1 MDKWK
6 NYLRSALCSIKH
18 NKVYALFCVVGTA
31 FTFVFI
37 IIMLQL
43 VYDTTSNKAPFV
55 NGDRTIVF
63 NTFQDVN
70 GRNVGGIYS
79 GCTAWLMERIREKED
94 YFMYYNSVGE
104 VAVNDVCKTF
114 PFAFVNGGYWKV
126 HQFNFV
132 EGRSFTEQECLN
144 KDAYVVL
151 REDMAETFFKS
162 GHAVGQKMEIQGR
175 DYTVIGVVRNFSTYA
190 TITEGIWIPYVFN
203 SFSPRGFGHYD
214 LGVLFPRDVS
224 VQNMKESVV
233 VAVKDYWR
241 QINMNVDVKPENLY
255 TFREARI
262 DNFGSDLYA
271 YGIPVAILLLLL
283 IPAINI
289 VTLNMA
295 NVDNYS
301 DEIALK
307 RALGAGLWDSFMQVI
322 SEIALLVIVGAILG
336 IFLTYPIADWISG
349 SFFNNGDEW
358 QVSLIENLDYLVI
371 LCGVFPLSLL
381 FTLLSGGIPAYI
393 IARKNIATV
402 LKGGSK

>member
-1 MDKWK
+1 
-6 NYLRSALCSIKH
+6 
-18 NKVYALFCVVGTA
+18 
-31 FTFVFI
+31 
-37 IIMLQL
+37 
-43 VYDTTSNKAPFV
+43 
-55 NGDRTIVF
+55 
-63 NTFQDVN
+63 
-70 GRNVGGIYS
+70 
-79 GCTAWLMERIREKED
+79 
-94 YFMYYNSVGE
+94 
-104 VAVNDVCKTF
+104 
-114 PFAFVNGGYWKV
+114 
-126 HQFNFV
+126 
-132 EGRSFTEQECLN
+132 
-144 KDAYVVL
+144 
-151 REDMAETFFKS
+151 
-162 GHAVGQKMEIQGR
+162 
-175 DYTVIGVVRNFSTYA
+175 
-190 TITEGIWIPYVFN
+190 
-203 SFSPRGFGHYD
+203 
-214 LGVLFPRDVS
+214 
-224 VQNMKESVV
+224 
-233 VAVKDYWR
+233 
-241 QINMNVDVKPENLY
+241 MNVDVKPENLY

-371 LCGVFPLSLL
+371 LCWVFPLSFL

>member
-1 MDKWK
+1 M
-6 NYLRSALCSIKH
+6 
-18 NKVYALFCVVGTA
+18 YALFCVIGTA

-43 VYDTTSNKAPFV
+43 VYDTTSDKAPFV

-63 NTFQDVN
+63 STFQDMN
-70 GRNVGGIYS
+70 GRDVGGIYS
-79 GCTAWLMERIREKED
+79 KSTAWLMERIRTKED

-104 VAVNDVCKTF
+104 VAVNDVYKTLS
-114 PFAFVNGGYWKV
+114 FAFVNGGYWKIN
-126 HQFNFV
+126 QFHFI
-132 EGRSFTEQECLN
+132 EGRPFTEQECLN

-151 REDMAETFFKS
+151 REDMAGMFFKRES
-162 GHAVGQKMEIQGR
+162 VVGKKMEIQGR
-175 DYTVIGVVRNFSTYA
+175 EYTVIGVVRNFPTYA
-190 TITEGIWIPYVFN
+190 IRADGIWIPHVFN
-203 SFSPRGFGHYD
+203 SFSPRGFGYYD
-214 LGVLFPRDVS
+214 LGVLFPRDVP
-224 VQNMKESVV
+224 VQNMKEDVA

-241 QINMNVDVKPENLY
+241 QINMQVDVKPE
-255 TFREARI
+255 
-262 DNFGSDLYA
+262 NFGSDLYA

-307 RALGAGLWDSFMQVI
+307 RALGAGLGDSFMQVI

-336 IFLTYPIADWISG
+336 IFLTYPVADWISV
-349 SFFNNGDEW
+349 SFFNNGDEG
-358 QVSLIENLDYLVI
+358 QISLIEDLDYLVI

>member
-6 NYLRSALCSIKH
+6 NYLRSALCSIRH
-18 NKVYALFCVVGTA
+18 NRVYALFCVVGTA

-63 NTFQDVN
+63 NIFQDVN

-79 GCTAWLMERIREKED
+79 GSTAWLMEKIREKED

-114 PFAFVNGGYWKV
+114 SFAFVNGGYWKV

-144 KDAYVVL
+144 RDAYVVL
-151 REDMAETFFKS
+151 REDMAKTFFKS
-162 GHAVGQKMEIQGR
+162 GHVVGQKMEIQGR

-203 SFSPRGFGHYD
+203 SFSPSGFGYYN
-214 LGVLFPRDVS
+214 LGVLFPRDVP
-224 VQNMKESVV
+224 VRNMKENVV
-233 VAVKDYWR
+233 VAVKDYWK

-271 YGIPVAILLLLL
+271 YGIPVAIFLLLL

-307 RALGAGLWDSFMQVI
+307 RALGAGLFDSFMQVI
-322 SEIALLVIVGAILG
+322 SEILLLVIVGTIGG
-336 IFLTYPIADWISG
+336 IFLTYPIADWISV
-349 SFFNNGDEW
+349 SFFNIGDGG
-358 QVSLIENLDYLVI
+358 QILLIENLDYWVI
-371 LCGVFPLSLL
+371 LCGVLPLSLL
-381 FTLLSGGIPAYI
+381 FALLSGGIPAYI
-393 IARKNIATV
+393 IARKNIAAV